1 MEALIFDNDTVKAH
15 RLYPCFGSTLYKV
28 SKKDYKNDDFF
39 DKSIECIDV
48 DSYETA
54 RCAGHTS
61 MDEQP
66 TADAAIGVRK
76 HLGGGRFS
84 KPAMMIVELR
94 MDYETGKNLSGSNM
108 SDKIKHTKE
117 LLGMDTIM
125 HGTCYFVFRNN
136 VIQVVR
142 SKFDSLKKEYKG
154 LKKSEAVST
163 YEFDQL
169 VKSSEC
175 YPYQCKNDPEEIN
188 AQLLNSLEKD
198 GVGGFVDTVIFW
210 IDKARNYKYRHNLDE
225 YQGIVD
231 VVRLVWVFFRNGQG
245 VQLQDDDELYA
256 EMAEEDNPELADGM
270 CKPDAD

>member
-142 SKFDSLKKEYKG
+142 SKFDSLKKEHKG

-175 YPYQCKNDPEEIN
+175 YPYQYENDPKEIK

-225 YQGIVD
+225 YQGIAD
-231 VVRLVWVFFRNGQG
+231 VVRLVWASFRKGQG
-245 VQLQDDDELYA
+245 AQLQDDDELYA
-256 EMAEEDNPELADGM
+256 EMAEEDNPELEDGNVQ
-270 CKPDAD
+270 A

>member
-84 KPAMMIVELR
+84 K
-94 MDYETGKNLSGSNM
+94 
-108 SDKIKHTKE
+108 KI
-117 LLGMDTIM
+117 G
-125 HGTCYFVFRNN
+125 G
-136 VIQVVR
+136 
-142 SKFDSLKKEYKG
+142 KG
-154 LKKSEAVST
+154 LTVPAN
-163 YEFDQL
+163 
-169 VKSSEC
+169 
-175 YPYQCKNDPEEIN
+175 PAIIN
-188 AQLLNSLEKD
+188 HA
-198 GVGGFVDTVIFW
+198 
-210 IDKARNYKYRHNLDE
+210 AR
-225 YQGIVD
+225 QGSVNI
-231 VVRLVWVFFRNGQG
+231 
-245 VQLQDDDELYA
+245 
-256 EMAEEDNPELADGM
+256 P
-270 CKPDAD
+270 P

>member
-108 SDKIKHTKE
+108 SDKIKHTNE

-175 YPYQCKNDPEEIN
+175 YPYQYENDPKEIK

-198 GVGGFVDTVIFW
+198 GVCGFVDTVIFW

-231 VVRLVWVFFRNGQG
+231 VVRLVWASFRNGQG
-245 VQLQDDDELYA
+245 AQLQDDDELYA
-256 EMAEEDNPELADGM
+256 EMAEADNPELADGM